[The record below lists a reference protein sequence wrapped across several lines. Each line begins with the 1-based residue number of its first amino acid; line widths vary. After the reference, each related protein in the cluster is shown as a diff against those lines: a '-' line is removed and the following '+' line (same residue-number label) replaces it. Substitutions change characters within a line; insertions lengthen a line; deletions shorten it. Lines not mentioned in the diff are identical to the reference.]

1 MQRIALVQRAQFKYA
16 IKWRFNLSAT

>member
-1 MQRIALVQRAQFKYA
+1 MQQIALVQRAQFKYA